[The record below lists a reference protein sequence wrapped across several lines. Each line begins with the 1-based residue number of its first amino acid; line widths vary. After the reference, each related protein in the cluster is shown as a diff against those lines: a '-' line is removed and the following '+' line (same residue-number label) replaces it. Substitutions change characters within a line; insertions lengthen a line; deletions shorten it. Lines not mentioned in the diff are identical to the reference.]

1 MTSEVSDS
9 ARLKQLVEKKEKAAV
24 IMGETSRSDVLS
36 RYIEERRHD
45 YCAWQLIQFFA
56 THPYVRFNR
65 LAVIHALN
73 QDSGRRYIQEAL
85 DELISQGIIKATPEG
100 SSVLYSLA
108 EDMRRLVLKLTRP
121 ASNE

>member
-1 MTSEVSDS
+1 MASEVSISDQ
-9 ARLKQLVEKKEKAAV
+9 LKGSVKEQNNAPSVTGGVGGA
-24 IMGETSRSDVLS
+24 DVLS
-36 RYIEERRHD
+36 RYIEERKHD

-56 THPYVRFNR
+56 EHPYVRFNR

-73 QDSGRRYIQEAL
+73 LDSGRRYIQKAL
-85 DELISQGIIKATPEG
+85 DELIEQGIIKASPEG

-121 ASNE
+121 ARNE